1 MILTVA
7 CSACST
13 SFPVDPRKVP
23 DEGVYARCSACEEVF
38 FVEAAMP
45 VASPAPPVTLEE
57 EASDVGDDGSTPEPD
72 NVSGAT
78 GGPAQ
83 TDEWVFEVES
93 EVDTPVPDMER
104 LDTVEEGLRTAREES
119 PWLSESS
126 SPTGDAESPPEEQLD
141 TAAEGLEN
149 EEESPWFSEPSS
161 PTGDAVS
168 PPEERPDTA
177 AEGLES
183 KEESP
188 WFSEPSSPT
197 GEAAS
202 PPVEAPAPE
211 PVTEVPPSPAP
222 PSPAPPAPA
231 AAPPAAPPPQP
242 AAPAAG
248 FTFGRRDPHE
258 KASRLARVLVS
269 DIITYNPERHQQ
281 ALDGGTLKE
290 DFEDEIQ
297 KSLAEYVEQVGRELA
312 DSTDYFEKALNEILA
327 RGQQIF

>member
-1 MILTVA
+1 MIQTVA

-23 DEGVYARCSACEEVF
+23 AEGIYARCSACEEVF
-38 FVEAAMP
+38 FVEAMP

-57 EASDVGDDGSTPEPD
+57 EASSVASDLRDGGSTPAPD
-72 NVSGAT
+72 SVSGDT

-83 TDEWVFEVES
+83 TDDWVFEVES
-93 EVDTPVPDMER
+93 EVDPSVPDMEW
-104 LDTVEEGLRTAREES
+104 LDTVEEGLRTTREES
-119 PWLSESS
+119 PWFSESS
-126 SPTGDAESPPEEQLD
+126 SPTGDAESPPEEQLE
-141 TAAEGLEN
+141 TVAEGLEN
-149 EEESPWFSEPSS
+149 
-161 PTGDAVS
+161 
-168 PPEERPDTA
+168 
-177 AEGLES
+177 

-197 GEAAS
+197 GEEAS
-202 PPVEAPAPE
+202 PPAEAPVPE
-211 PVTEVPPSPAP
+211 PVTEVPPPPAP
-222 PSPAPPAPA
+222 PSPSPPPV
-231 AAPPAAPPPQP
+231 APPPQP

-269 DIITYNPERHQQ
+269 DIITYNTERHQQ

-312 DSTDYFEKALNEILA
+312 DSSDYFEKALNEILA
-327 RGQQIF
+327 CGQQIF